1 MQPVHWNGADFEPL
15 LWSSHEKSRSTKRA
29 TLQALPYWVPVR
41 RPLKA
46 LSLALGPGGAGVR
59 VDDGYHGY
67 RGDRDWRRD
76 RDFRRSRNEVIVVP
90 PGQDRRRD
98 WDFGRSRYYEDR
110 Y

>member
-1 MQPVHWNGADFEPL
+1 MNKLALVVVAA
-15 LWSSHEKSRSTKRA
+15 A
-29 TLQALPYWVPVR
+29 TLLGAGAASAQGVEFGI
-41 RPLKA
+41 
-46 LSLALGPGGAGVR
+46 GPGGAGVR

-76 RDFRRSRNEVIVVP
+76 RDYRRSRNEVIVVQ

-98 WDFGRSRYYEDR
+98 WDGGRNRYYEDR